1 MHLYALDVPSRLVS
15 IDEGA
20 LSYHHLRTCHLYDEV
35 RFIEGDLLKFRE
47 KWKRFGCSI
56 VCDGWSDARNRPIIN
71 IMVSCIY
78 GSMFLKY
85 VDTSGEVKTCEYIFE
100 ILKEAIKDSILN
112 QALKVTTFVTM
123 RPSILA
129 LFRKHSSKDL
139 LKPAQTRFAYMF
151 IMLSNLLDERVYN
164 GMRSMVVSVEYT
176 RKKVCQTRKAKD
188 VSGIVLSAFFWRS
201 AREIVSICAPILK
214 EVKSLCVKRWDMMHS
229 PLHAAAYVLH
239 PIWREKCPDD
249 DGEVSDG
256 WMDVL
261 KRYTHGDLEKQ
272 GILMDELDKY
282 KSIEG
287 TYQRPLARDEK
298 RMHYALRNKLLPKN
312 TEKLVYI
319 HTNLRLATKIKE
331 RGFEKIEV
339 TLDTIEHEK
348 DDDRLLTLQKSKEG
362 EGMLDSTT
370 PILERLTLRDDN
382 PLFAH
387 DDDDD
392 DDDDDPPHGN
402 DDVGEEDIQL
412 DDD

>member
-1 MHLYALDVPSRLVS
+1 M
-15 IDEGA
+15 
-20 LSYHHLRTCHLYDEV
+20 
-35 RFIEGDLLKFRE
+35 K
-47 KWKRFGCSI
+47 
-56 VCDGWSDARNRPIIN
+56 
-71 IMVSCIY
+71 
-78 GSMFLKY
+78 
-85 VDTSGEVKTCEYIFE
+85 
-100 ILKEAIKDSILN
+100 
-112 QALKVTTFVTM
+112 
-123 RPSILA
+123 PSILA

-164 GMRSMVVSVEYT
+164 GLRSMVVSAEYT
-176 RKKVCQTRKAKD
+176 RKKVCQTRKAED
-188 VSGIVLSAFFWRS
+188 VYGIVLSAFFWRS

-214 EVKSLCVKRWDMMHS
+214 VLRLADREGATMGLVYELTDRMIEQISHIDGIENARLEEVKSLCVKRWDMMHS

-261 KRYTHGDLEKQ
+261 ERYTHGDLEKQ

-298 RMHYALRNKLLPKN
+298 RMHYAVKWWESFEARTPNLQKLALRVLSQGTCASPCERNWSTFSLIHTKLRNKLLPRN

-339 TLDTIEHEK
+339 TLDMIEHEK

-370 PILERLTLRDDN
+370 PILERLSLRDDD

-392 DDDDDPPHGN
+392 DDDDDYDDAPHGD
-402 DDVGEEDIQL
+402 DDVGEEDIEL